1 MKAQYTGYYRTRLT
15 KDEKKLFKQLALSQ
29 GEVTEVH
36 DNIIRQYIKREGGK
50 QRGAGCNG

>member
-50 QRGAGCNG
+50 QRGTGCNG